1 MPRLSVDSAISRI
14 TADSVISRRELADVA
29 ELAEARSNP
38 QALADKL
45 TPIAGQMTGR
55 ASDAFKRFCA
65 GLTAGNG
72 AAALGTLA
80 KESLDTTAP
89 PSWLPAAFDFTKAS
103 AGALEML
110 TAQGEPAA
118 TIGAG
123 KADKVIFTDVD
134 LTLLKTDT
142 PTLLKHKVTGAW
154 LRDPGTGKLVLF
166 HELKKELD
174 ALKAKYPTFNFDE
187 YAPDF
192 REFGSVAEL
201 LRTSVIPEDV
211 RLLRRSDADA
221 KSRDFIITARS
232 DEIMIDALDLLLTQ
246 KGIDING
253 VFAVNGPTAVNKVGM
268 TPPADP
274 SAAPGTP
281 PAWKLSSSQ
290 RKAVTM
296 AAILMNY
303 GGQDHVKHVKFLDDG
318 DDNLQAAM
326 DLLPKLF
333 PKIKFEFLD
342 VEHVGNK
349 KFKQRLVAYTG
360 EKGELFAKDGKPFS
374 TDAIRAYTDN
384 DVPMPLDPRLYPH
397 LVLGPGH

>member
-1 MPRLSVDSAISRI
+1 MPRLSLDTAISRI
-14 TADSVISRRELADVA
+14 SADAVISRRELAEVA
-29 ELAEARSNP
+29 ELAEARANP

-45 TPIAGQMTGR
+45 TPIAGTMTGR

-65 GLTAGNG
+65 GLQAGNA
-72 AAALGTLA
+72 AAALAALQ
-80 KESLDTTAP
+80 KESLDTTAMP
-89 PSWLPAAFDFTKAS
+89 AWLPASFDWNKAS
-103 AGALEML
+103 AGALSML
-110 TAQGEPAA
+110 TTQGEPAA

-142 PTLLKHKVTGAW
+142 PTLLKHKVTGAY

-174 ALKAKYPTFNFDE
+174 ALKLKYPTFKFDD

-201 LRTSVIPEDV
+201 LRTNVIAEDV

-221 KSRDFIITARS
+221 KSRDFVITARS
-232 DEIMIDALDLLLTQ
+232 DDIMIDALDLLLTQ

-253 VFAVNGPTAVNKVGM
+253 VFAVNGPTAVSQIGM
-268 TPPADP
+268 TPPVDP
-274 SAAPGTP
+274 SAPAGTP

-326 DLLPKLF
+326 DLLPKMF

-360 EKGELFAKDGKPFS
+360 EKGELFDKTGKPYS

-397 LVLGPGH
+397 LVVGPGH